1 VRSRVPHSRLG
12 HISYEYAIVP
22 YPLPKRIVDKVLSGA
37 LLVVLTPVVLVVL
50 AAFAVDTLVVSRDR
64 GSVLY
69 REPRISRG
77 RTFELLKFR
86 ALRRDV
92 LTEMRR
98 RGSHARLLE
107 ADPSNL
113 TWVGRRLL
121 KPWYLD
127 EIPQLLNVLRGH
139 ISLVGPRPWP
149 PEMVARQVAEGD
161 AYREHV
167 LAGLTGP
174 AQVSKG
180 TELQFKDLDLEYVER
195 CRSLPGWSLVR
206 YDLRILLQTVRVIA
220 RGEGLNF

>member
-1 VRSRVPHSRLG
+1 VPHSRLG
-12 HISYEYAIVP
+12 HFSYEYAIVP
-22 YPLPKRIVDKVLSGA
+22 YPLPKRVLDNVVAGA
-37 LLVVLTPVVLVVL
+37 LLLIFTPVVLAVL
-50 AAFAVDTLVVSRDR
+50 ATFAVDMLVAPRDR

-77 RTFELLKFR
+77 QTFLLLKFR

-92 LTEMRR
+92 LEEMRR
-98 RGSHARLLE
+98 TGSHARLLE

-127 EIPQLLNVLRGH
+127 EIPQLLNVLRGD

-149 PEMVARQVAEGD
+149 PEMVTRQVAEGHD
-161 AYREHV
+161 YRNKIM
-167 LAGLTGP
+167 AGLTGP

-180 TELQFKDLDLEYVER
+180 TERQFRDLDLEYVER
-195 CRSLPGWSLVR
+195 CRSLPGWSLTR
-206 YDLRILLQTVRVIA
+206 YDLKILFQTVRVIA